1 MKTVIQMKFPLFG
14 TASLLLIAL
23 GSPAYAGDGAL
34 EISQTCV
41 ATGCFPGDTAG
52 FPVQT
57 QSDARYVLTSSLV
70 LPNANTD
77 GVVLATGATLDLNG
91 FAITGP
97 YQCTGVPPVCTGTG
111 NGFGVML
118 NAGATLRNGAV
129 RGMLIGVDIQG
140 RSVTVENVVIEGN
153 DNQGIGGGG
162 EGMIVRGCHV
172 SRNGGSG
179 ILMSG
184 ADGASITGNVVMQN
198 AGYGINMSATGASI
212 LGNTIVDNTNSG
224 ILTSASNGYAQNVL
238 SGNAGGAA
246 QVQNITPIGTNL
258 CGNDAVCP

>member
-1 MKTVIQMKFPLFG
+1 M
-14 TASLLLIAL
+14 LLITLA
-23 GSPAYAGDGAL
+23 SPAFAGDGAL
-34 EISQTCV
+34 EISQACV

-57 QSDARYVLTSSLV
+57 QSDTRYVLTSSLV

-77 GVVLATGATLDLNG
+77 GVVVASGATLDANG
-91 FAITGP
+91 FAIVGP
-97 YQCTGVPPVCTGTG
+97 YQCTGVPPVCTGSG
-111 NGFGVML
+111 NGFGVVL
-118 NAGATLRNGAV
+118 NAGATLRNGTV
-129 RGMLIGVDIQG
+129 RGMKIGVDVVG

-153 DNQGIGGGG
+153 DDQGVGGGG
-162 EGMIVRGCHV
+162 EGMILRGCHV

-179 ILMSG
+179 VLMSD
-184 ADGASITGNVVMQN
+184 ADGALITGNVLMQN

-212 LGNTIVDNTNSG
+212 IGNTIVDNTSSG
-224 ILTSASNGYAQNVL
+224 ILTSAQNGYAQNVL

-246 QVQNITPIGTNL
+246 QVQNITPIGSNL